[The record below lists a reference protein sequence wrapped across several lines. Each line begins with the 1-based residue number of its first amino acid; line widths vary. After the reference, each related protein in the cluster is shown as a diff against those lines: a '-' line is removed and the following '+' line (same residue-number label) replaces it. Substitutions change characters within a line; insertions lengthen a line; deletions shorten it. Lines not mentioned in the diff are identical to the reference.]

1 MAQDTPYAPMPQTM
15 HTVIGG
21 AAAGD
26 EGAMQRLL
34 ELYLPALRSHLLM
47 GRRWRGRL
55 AEHDVDDLIHQ
66 FVLSKVIEK
75 DLPARYD
82 PRFRFR
88 NLLLTALDR
97 FIIDEFRKK
106 KLDPADLADV
116 PEPADGAG
124 AQADAAFLVEAMQ
137 TVIEQTLERMHADFT
152 AKGRPEAMAVFEA
165 RLVGPILRQCPPVP
179 FEQLVD
185 DLGIKSVGTASNLMV
200 TAKRSFKKHMA
211 AVCADMGD
219 QAEELTR
226 LFRGV
231 LANG

>member
-1 MAQDTPYAPMPQTM
+1 MAQHHPYAPLPDTM
-15 HTVIGG
+15 ATVIGN

-26 EGAMQRLL
+26 RAAMQRLL

-55 AEHDVDDLIHQ
+55 SEHDVEDLVHQ

-75 DLPARYD
+75 ELPARYD

-97 FIIDEFRKK
+97 FIIDQYRKR
-106 KLDPADLADV
+106 KLDPADIADV
-116 PEPADGAG
+116 PEPEDGRAP
-124 AQADAAFLVEAMQ
+124 QADAAFLVEAMQ
-137 TVIEQTLERMHADFT
+137 TVIEQTLERMHAEYT
-152 AKGRPEAMAVFEA
+152 ARGRPQVMAVFEA
-165 RLVGPILRQCPPVP
+165 RLVGPILRNCPPVP
-179 FEQLVD
+179 FEQLVA
-185 DLGIKSVGTASNLMV
+185 DLGIKSVGAASNLMV

-219 QAEELTR
+219 QAEELTQ

-231 LANG
+231 LATD